1 MRRLTSLLVLVF
13 LLSLVGSSFAVETK
27 IMIRARA
34 KDAKFIGTSMG
45 GALVTIRDALTGE
58 LLSKGLIQGTT
69 GNTKLLMTTPIVRGM
84 KLTDDRTAGF
94 EAVLDL
100 SEPRKI
106 EIEVLAPYG
115 QPQAMARATVTT
127 WVVPGKHITGDGLIL
142 EIPGF
147 VVRVTNPTAHTF
159 LKAPASFSLVAT
171 VTPMCGCPVSP
182 NTFWKPE
189 AYEVKAI
196 VKKNGQPFKTIPL
209 KFSGKTNYYVASIS
223 LNEPGAYQFTIYAF
237 DPATGNTGVD
247 MTTVV
252 VR

>member
-1 MRRLTSLLVLVF
+1 MPRKAMI
-13 LLSLVGSSFAVETK
+13 LSLALLLIMVSSLFAQETK
-27 IMIRARA
+27 VIIRARA

-45 GALVTIRDALTGE
+45 GALVTIRDAHTGE
-58 LLSKGLIQGTT
+58 ILSKGVIQGTT

-84 KLTDDRTAGF
+84 RLTDDLTAGF
-94 EAVLDL
+94 EAVLDIE
-100 SEPRKI
+100 EPRKI

-127 WVVPGKHITGDGLIL
+127 WVIPGKDILGDGIIL

-147 VVRVTNPTAHTF
+147 VVRVTNPPAHTF
-159 LKAPASFSLVAT
+159 LKAPTTLSLVAA

-182 NTFWKPE
+182 NTFWNPE
-189 AYEVKAI
+189 AYEVAAI
-196 VKKNGQPFKTIPL
+196 VKKNGHPYRTVPL
-209 KFSGKTNYYVASIS
+209 KFSGKTNYYQADVS
-223 LNEPGAYQFTIYAF
+223 LTEPGAYQFIIYAF
-237 DPATGNTGVD
+237 DPSTGNTGVD